1 MITVT
6 AAEWPALG
14 LSTVGQEWGWGLWDP
29 PLPGEL
35 LAIDRCWVWVW
46 GADVLSYVA
55 TGKPTRL
62 QWMVLQFWT
71 HRRLWLDS
79 VGHTTIHK
87 DMNWVSRK
95 GFVGKEVVH
104 GGREQIRGDTCMK
117 LTKDRFSQK

>member
-35 LAIDRCWVWVW
+35 LATDGCWVWVW

-55 TGKPTRL
+55 TSKPTRL

-79 VGHTTIHK
+79 VGRTTIHK
-87 DMNWVSRK
+87 DMNCVSRK
-95 GFVGKEVVH
+95 GIC
-104 GGREQIRGDTCMK
+104 RERGCSWGQGADKRGYVYETDKGQI
-117 LTKDRFSQK
+117 